1 MTNIAKEIMKFM
13 NTYVEKSREIP
24 VRGSYDV
31 IVAGGGTA
39 GFAAAIAAARRGSSV
54 LVLERMNCLG
64 GQMTA
69 GIMGIFCAINDQKKI
84 VVKGIPEEFFDE
96 LHELGGVNDGLYG
109 YDETKRKCQF
119 IDYDAEAAK
128 SLCNE
133 YVLRERAKGHTLDIL
148 YETWISD
155 CIVEN
160 NKVIG
165 IIVENKTGRSA
176 YYGKCIVDCTADAD
190 IVAWSGA
197 DFYQLPVTELHPVTL
212 ITKLAGVD
220 KQRVLDWYYNE
231 HPTWVHNS
239 PTQGWSEGIFHKFG
253 IGPELEGYE
262 LPPELEYLRSWFMLI
277 YESPRDGEMYLN
289 MTGEFHVDGTKTEEI
304 SDAITISRKR
314 IDDCVSVL
322 KKVIP
327 GYESAYILAT
337 ASLMGIRET
346 RQVKGIYKLTEEDL
360 FAFRRFDDALATMSA
375 PIGHHTAD
383 GESAVFQN
391 PSKGHAFDIP
401 LRACVPEKMDGLIVA
416 GRCISAS
423 HDAMGATRI
432 MPGSMSIGQGA
443 GVAASLAVEL
453 GVEPRDIPSDKLRA
467 ALLEQN
473 VYLQPAE

>member
-1 MTNIAKEIMKFM
+1 M
-13 NTYVEKSREIP
+13 EKYIEKVKEIP
-24 VRGSYDV
+24 VRGTYDV

-54 LVLERMNCLG
+54 LVVERMNCLG

-69 GIMGIFCAINDQKKI
+69 GIMGIFCAINDQEKI
-84 VVKGIPEEFFDE
+84 VVRGLPEEFFDE
-96 LHELGGVNDGLYG
+96 LHALGGVNDGLYG
-109 YDETKRKCQF
+109 YDETKRMSQF

-133 YVLRERAKGHTLDIL
+133 YVIREHAKGHKLDIL

-155 CIVEN
+155 AITEN
-160 NKVIG
+160 NKVKG

-176 YYGKCIVDCTADAD
+176 YYGKVIVDCTADAD
-190 IVAWSGA
+190 IVARSGA
-197 DFYQLPVTELHPVTL
+197 AFEQLPSSELHPVTL

-220 KQRVLDWYYNE
+220 KQRVLDFYYKE
-231 HPTWVHNS
+231 HPDWVHNS
-239 PTQGWSEGIFHKFG
+239 PTQGWTEGIFHKYG
-253 IGPELEGYE
+253 IGPELENVE
-262 LPPELEYLRSWFMLI
+262 LPPELDYLRNWFMLI

-304 SDAITISRKR
+304 SNAITISRKR
-314 IDDCVSVL
+314 IDECVSVL

-327 GYESAYILAT
+327 GFENAYILAT
-337 ASLMGIRET
+337 SSIMGIRET
-346 RQVKGIYKLTEEDL
+346 RQVKGIYKLTEDDL
-360 FAFRRFDDALATMSA
+360 FSFRKFDDAIASMSA

-383 GESAVFQN
+383 GESAIFQN
-391 PSKGHAFDIP
+391 PSKGHSFDIP
-401 LRACVPEKMDGLIVA
+401 LRSIVPEAVDGLIVA

-443 GVAASLAVEL
+443 GVAASLAAEL
-453 GVEPRDIPSDKLRA
+453 GIEPRHIPSDKLRA

-473 VYLQPAE
+473 VNIQEVD

>member
-1 MTNIAKEIMKFM
+1 M

-69 GIMGIFCAINDQKKI
+69 GIMGIFCAINDQEKI

-327 GYESAYILAT
+327 GYENAYILAT

-360 FAFRRFDDALATMSA
+360 FAFRRFDDALATM
-375 PIGHHTAD
+375 
-383 GESAVFQN
+383 
-391 PSKGHAFDIP
+391 
-401 LRACVPEKMDGLIVA
+401 RAHP
-416 GRCISAS
+416 
-423 HDAMGATRI
+423 
-432 MPGSMSIGQGA
+432 
-443 GVAASLAVEL
+443 
-453 GVEPRDIPSDKLRA
+453 
-467 ALLEQN
+467 
-473 VYLQPAE
+473 

>member
-1 MTNIAKEIMKFM
+1 MMEKYIEKAK
-13 NTYVEKSREIP
+13 EIP

-54 LVLERMNCLG
+54 LVIERMNCLG

-69 GIMGIFCAINDQKKI
+69 GIMGIFCAINDQEKI
-84 VVKGIPEEFFDE
+84 VVRGLPEEFFDE
-96 LHELGGVNDGLYG
+96 LHSLGGVNDGLYG
-109 YDETKRKCQF
+109 YDETKRRCQF

-133 YVLRERAKGHTLDIL
+133 YVLREQAKGHKLDIL
-148 YETWISD
+148 YETWIAD
-155 CIVEN
+155 AITEN
-160 NKVIG
+160 DKVIG
-165 IIVENKTGRSA
+165 IVVENKTGRSA
-176 YYGKCIVDCTADAD
+176 YYGKVIVDCTADAD
-190 IVAWSGA
+190 IVARSGA
-197 DFYQLPVTELHPVTL
+197 AFEQLPSSELHPATL
-212 ITKLAGVD
+212 ITKLGGVD
-220 KQRVLDWYYNE
+220 KQRVLDYYYKE
-231 HPTWVHNS
+231 HPNWVHNS
-239 PTQGWSEGIFHKFG
+239 PTQGWTEGIFHKYG
-253 IGPELEGYE
+253 IGPELENVD
-262 LPPELEYLRSWFMLI
+262 LPPELAYLRSWFMLI

-304 SDAITISRKR
+304 SKAITISRKR
-314 IDDCVSVL
+314 IDECVGVL

-327 GYESAYILAT
+327 GFENAYILAT
-337 ASLMGIRET
+337 SSIMGIRET
-346 RQVKGIYKLTEEDL
+346 RQVKGIYKLTEDDL
-360 FAFRRFDDALATMSA
+360 FAFRKFDDAVASMSA

-383 GESAVFQN
+383 GESAVFRN

-401 LRACVPEKMDGLIVA
+401 LRAIVPEKVDGLIVA

-443 GVAASLAVEL
+443 GVAASLAAEL
-453 GVEPRDIPSDKLRA
+453 GVEPRNIPSDKLRA

-473 VYLQPAE
+473 VNIQVED

>member
-1 MTNIAKEIMKFM
+1 MK
-13 NTYVEKSREIP
+13 TYLEKAREIP
-24 VRGSYDV
+24 VRGEYDV

-39 GFAAAIAAARRGSSV
+39 GFAAAIAASRRGSKT
-54 LVLERMNCLG
+54 LVIERMNCLG

-69 GIMGIFCAINDQKKI
+69 GIMGIFCAINDQEK
-84 VVKGIPEEFFDE
+84 VVIRGIPEEFFDE
-96 LHELGGVNDGLYG
+96 LHERGGVNDGLLG
-109 YDETKRKCQF
+109 YEGTKEKAQF

-128 SLCNE
+128 SLCND
-133 YVLRERAKGHTLDIL
+133 YVLRERAAGHTLDIL
-148 YETWISD
+148 YETWIAD
-155 CIVEN
+155 AVVEEGTVKGIV
-160 NKVIG
+160 
-165 IIVENKTGRSA
+165 VENKTGRSV

-190 IVAWSGA
+190 ICVWSGA
-197 DFYQLPVTELHPVTL
+197 ECDCLPPSELHPATL

-220 KQRVLDWYYNE
+220 KKRVLDYYYKE

-239 PTQGWSEGIFHKFG
+239 PTQGWQEGIFHKFG
-253 IGPELEGYE
+253 IENELKDVE
-262 LPPELEYLRSWFMLI
+262 LPPELEYLRHWFMLI

-314 IDDCVSVL
+314 IDECVSVL

-327 GYESAYILAT
+327 GYENAYILAT

-360 FAFRRFDDALATMSA
+360 FAFRKFDDAIATMSA

-391 PSKGHAFDIP
+391 PSKGHSFDIP
-401 LRACVPEKMDGLIVA
+401 LRSLVPEKVDGVIVA
-416 GRCISAS
+416 GRCISAT

-443 GVAASLAVEL
+443 GIAASLAAEL
-453 GVEPRDIPSDKLRA
+453 GVQPRNIPNDKLRA
-467 ALLEQN
+467 ALLEQDVN
-473 VYLQPAE
+473 LDS

>member
-1 MTNIAKEIMKFM
+1 
-13 NTYVEKSREIP
+13 
-24 VRGSYDV
+24 
-31 IVAGGGTA
+31 
-39 GFAAAIAAARRGSSV
+39 
-54 LVLERMNCLG
+54 
-64 GQMTA
+64 MTA
-69 GIMGIFCAINDQKKI
+69 GIMGIFCAINDQEKV
-84 VVKGIPEEFFDE
+84 VVKGLPEEFFDE
-96 LHELGGVNDGLYG
+96 LYELGGVNDGLLG
-109 YDETKRKCQF
+109 YEECKKVAQF

-128 SLCNE
+128 SLANE

-155 CIVEN
+155 AITTDDKVRGIV
-160 NKVIG
+160 
-165 IIVENKTGRSA
+165 VENKTGRSA

-190 IVAWSGA
+190 ICAWSGA
-197 DFYQLPVTELHPVTL
+197 EYDQLPTEELHPVTL

-220 KQRVLDWYYNE
+220 KQRVLDYYYKE
-231 HPTWVHNS
+231 HPEWVHNS
-239 PTQGWSEGIFHKFG
+239 PTQGWAEGIFHKFG
-253 IGPELEGYE
+253 IGGELEGVE

-289 MTGEFHVDGTKTEEI
+289 MTGEFHVDGTKAEEI

-314 IDDCVSVL
+314 IDECVSVL
-322 KKVIP
+322 KKIIP
-327 GYESAYILAT
+327 GYEYAYILAT
-337 ASLMGIRET
+337 ASMMGIRET

-360 FAFRRFDDALATMSA
+360 FAFRKFDDAIASMSA

-391 PSKGHAFDIP
+391 PSKGRSFDIP
-401 LRACVPEKMDGLIVA
+401 LRSLVPVKIDGLIVA

-443 GVAASLAVEL
+443 GVAASLAAEL
-453 GVEPRDIPSDKLRA
+453 GVEPRDIPADKLNA

-473 VYLQPAE
+473 VNIQRED

>member
-1 MTNIAKEIMKFM
+1 MEK
-13 NTYVEKSREIP
+13 YLEKSREIP
-24 VRGSYDV
+24 VRGTYDV

-39 GFAAAIAAARRGSSV
+39 GFAAAISAARRGSSV
-54 LVLERMNCLG
+54 LVVERMNCLG

-69 GIMGIFCAINDQKKI
+69 GIMGIFCAINDQEKV
-84 VVKGIPEEFFDE
+84 VVKGLPEEFFDE
-96 LHELGGVNDGLYG
+96 LYELGGVNDGLLG
-109 YDETKRKCQF
+109 YEECKKVAQF

-128 SLCNE
+128 SLANE

-155 CIVEN
+155 AITTDDKVRGIV
-160 NKVIG
+160 
-165 IIVENKTGRSA
+165 VENKTGRSA

-190 IVAWSGA
+190 ICAWSGA
-197 DFYQLPVTELHPVTL
+197 EYDQLPTEELHPVTL
-212 ITKLAGVD
+212 ITELAGVD
-220 KQRVLDWYYNE
+220 KQRVLDYYYKE
-231 HPTWVHNS
+231 HPEWVHNS
-239 PTQGWSEGIFHKFG
+239 PTQGWAEGIFHKFG
-253 IGPELEGYE
+253 IGGELEGVE

-289 MTGEFHVDGTKTEEI
+289 MTGEFHVDGTKAEEI

-314 IDDCVSVL
+314 IDECVSVL
-322 KKVIP
+322 KKIIP
-327 GYESAYILAT
+327 GYENAYILAT
-337 ASLMGIRET
+337 ASMMGIRET

-360 FAFRRFDDALATMSA
+360 FAFRKFDDAIASMSA

-391 PSKGHAFDIP
+391 PSKGRSFDIP
-401 LRACVPEKMDGLIVA
+401 LRSLVPVKIDGLIVA

-443 GVAASLAVEL
+443 GVAASLAAEL
-453 GVEPRDIPSDKLRA
+453 GVEPRDIPADKLNA

-473 VYLQPAE
+473 VNIQRED